1 MSEKRLEGFR
11 GESREMHEAI
21 CSECGNMTKVPFKP
35 DGIRPIYCRDCFN
48 KRKSKKLG
56 ILYLAQI

>member
-1 MSEKRLEGFR
+1 MSETRLEGFR

-48 KRKSKKLG
+48 KSDYYGWTWRRCEV
-56 ILYLAQI
+56 Y